1 MDHIEF
7 IDGKPIKIKQVE
19 ISGGAIK
26 ELYREMGIN
35 AVVQPRN
42 RPIKRQS
49 KAQEP
54 YVRTIPLP
62 WIQQAFRLPGKSLHV
77 GIVLWY
83 LAGVSKSL
91 TVKLTRSWLR
101 RFGLHPETGRRGLH
115 ALERAKLV
123 HVERSGKKSPWVTL
137 LTRSSK
143 QPIKRLEQ
151 REFEWEARGGN
162 GR

>member
-1 MDHIEF
+1 MGHTEIV
-7 IDGKPIKIKQVE
+7 DGRSIKVE
-19 ISGGAIK
+19 EVNIVDKDINKIYKKFGLKIS
-26 ELYREMGIN
+26 
-35 AVVQPRN
+35 VQPRY
-42 RPIKRQS
+42 RPVKRQS

-54 YVRTIPLP
+54 YVRTIPLS
-62 WIQQAFRLPGKSLHV
+62 WIQQASRLPGKSLHV

-101 RFGLHPETGRRGLH
+101 RFGLHPETGRRGLR

-123 HVERSGKKSPWVTL
+123 HVERSGKKSPRVTL

-143 QPIKRLEQ
+143 QAIKR
-151 REFEWEARGGN
+151 RI
-162 GR
+162 